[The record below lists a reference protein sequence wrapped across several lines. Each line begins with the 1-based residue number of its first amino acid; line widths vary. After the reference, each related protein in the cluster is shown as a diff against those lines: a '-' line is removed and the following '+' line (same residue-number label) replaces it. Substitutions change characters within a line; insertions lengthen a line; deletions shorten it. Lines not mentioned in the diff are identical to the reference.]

1 MANTSKKKKPE
12 KEYSV
17 SADKGF
23 RKQLSAINNLIGQAN
38 LSMYGTDRTSD
49 VDVLNSTFQTIL
61 HFPLA
66 ECTATA
72 MDDQS
77 IRGQIGRKFGSA
89 CENEFQFL
97 AGIIP
102 DPAR

>member
-17 SADKGF
+17 STDKGF

-49 VDVLNSTFQTIL
+49 
-61 HFPLA
+61 A
-66 ECTATA
+66 
-72 MDDQS
+72 
-77 IRGQIGRKFGSA
+77 A
-89 CENEFQFL
+89 CL
-97 AGIIP
+97 LCKL
-102 DPAR
+102 